1 MRVAS
6 SRHSADDTAAERL
19 RESLDLQ
26 PRRVALSTPAEGALL
41 AAVAEACGESA
52 ENDDG
57 NAASLSPAVPEP
69 PVAMPDAA
77 PAPASLMLALL
88 SEAAVAAA
96 PPDSPERAAREAAAA
111 DDHERSCALLRA
123 MSSGDA
129 MDVDDVPMAPAMPAL
144 QTAGEAQ
151 TPPDEEDAALPAMME
166 PPATRPDEAVA
177 SDATLR
183 AFAAELRGTRTDAAQ
198 PACADGGSPEQ
209 PLPAPPAL
217 GACCASAE
225 PRLLHAALLHAL
237 VLAPA
242 LAPPAAHVRTLPPPF
257 VLPEAAAPT
266 PAALIMAAARAGGA
280 VAAPG
285 IAARAELELP
295 WGADAEALASDAR
308 GARVAAARLPQ
319 RVATADETP
328 APPRSIMQLLDAEP
342 DAQPQHDEEPEA
354 PVAPPAAIAPPPP
367 MRAPPARTAGALAAI
382 HGRDVDDVARFARQ
396 LQPGSVVTITAEP
409 RLHCHQ
415 LPHGAAWRALRSAA
429 AGVAARDVARYDARD
444 AAALTDDQNAPDA
457 QADPFWAGGPDL
469 DALRQRIR
477 AVAASAPGH
486 AASLAA
492 CYALHAAAQ
501 TLALCGARAAA
512 AYLDGAMRAAPAI
525 AEQPTA
531 MAAARSALAG
541 AVHGVASPQ
550 EDHPAAAATLRAAML
565 AAAGGKL
572 AVIADARSAPMA
584 AAAMAAAGVRL
595 SVLEHGGAF
604 EIAACGGDVA
614 GVAAALRDAAAG
626 CDALL
631 MTHAQAGHAG
641 SALSQLFAAA
651 ALLSPPPPGPAAAI
665 AALLT
670 APRRSFGGA
679 VHVCVVHTPCH
690 VTPRPPPP
698 PAVPHHRYQPPAP
711 MPQPPATAP
720 PAPEAAP
727 VHASRPYGDDGD
739 DDGGF
744 ATGLVALG
752 ARSAVLRSWPALR
765 DAILRLEGRRGAS
778 VATRELGAPCESDS
792 TNDAAAALLRT
803 PDALALGPAGAVVAL
818 RVLRGGAEAALLA
831 AAAAI
836 EPHCLAAE
844 CAALAARTDA
854 LALVIIAAS
863 PAAARAIAPHAAIV
877 AAAAASAALPLRL
890 VVAADDSTG
899 RDAVLAALDWALDAP
914 PDRAPSALRA
924 LPDATPPGEAL
935 LRCCGGL
942 NALAAHA
949 LLCSGVPLAA
959 LLRPD
964 LTDAGAVAAAAAA
977 GGVALSEASLHA
989 FDAFRGA
996 QLGAP
1001 PVQEAPPE
1009 PEPAWHRAPQPQP
1022 WEAAQA
1028 AAAREAWRAAPSP
1041 QGGWREARAA
1051 AAATQQ
1057 HHYARPPAPQ
1067 PMALSPSP
1075 SLNDDDVAALF
1086 DDPPPSAAWALP
1098 AIAPPQP
1105 RAHAQPASSAT
1116 MGPPAGCRP
1125 VVSAGYGGNGDG
1137 SVRGLLD
1144 DWLKKV
1150 RVIAFALHQ
1159 SCASDSCISQR
1170 RVGDAA
1176 PQQPRVP
1183 AAVPQQQPR
1192 VPRPTASSSSSDGS
1206 DDMRGFLRG
1215 LDAAPRAPPQQQQQV
1230 PRPHWFIQP
1239 AMAAPAASAS
1249 AAPPPPAVLDAFRC
1263 APPRGPAPMAP
1274 MMAGDH
1280 GGGGGFVFE
1289 PRSGAAKRL
1298 RFTDAAPSPA
1308 ASAAAGGGSMMS
1320 LGGVRFA
1327 PGVLPRGPPGAGG
1340 GRALAAPSAPL
1351 PPPPGVATLRATP
1364 EAKQKLQE
1372 LLQKMGR
1379 GGGGKNKPKAAR
1391 TLL

>member
-1 MRVAS
+1 MALPTS
-6 SRHSADDTAAERL
+6 SQS
-19 RESLDLQ
+19 
-26 PRRVALSTPAEGALL
+26 ALL
-41 AAVAEACGESA
+41 AAVAEACGDSA

-57 NAASLSPAVPEP
+57 AAASLSPAVPEP

-88 SEAAVAAA
+88 SEAAVATA

-111 DDHERSCALLRA
+111 DDHQRSCALLRA
-123 MSSGDA
+123 LSSGDA
-129 MDVDDVPMAPAMPAL
+129 MDVDDAPMAPAMPAL
-144 QTAGEAQ
+144 QT
-151 TPPDEEDAALPAMME
+151 PPEDDDAALPATME

-177 SDATLR
+177 SDAALR
-183 AFAAELRGTRTDAAQ
+183 AFAAELRGARADAAQ
-198 PACADGGSPEQ
+198 PACAEQEQ

-217 GACCASAE
+217 GARCASAE

-257 VLPEAAAPT
+257 VLPDAAAPT

-280 VAAPG
+280 AAAPG

-295 WGADAEALASDAR
+295 WGADAEALASAR

-319 RVATADETP
+319 RLATDGEAP
-328 APPRSIMQLLDAEP
+328 APARSIMQLLDAEP
-342 DAQPQHDEEPEA
+342 DAQPQHEEPEA

-382 HGRDVDDVARFARQ
+382 HGRDADDVARFARQ
-396 LQPGSVVTITAEP
+396 LQPGSAAVSITAPEP
-409 RLHCHQ
+409 RLQCHQ
-415 LPHGAAWRALRSAA
+415 LPHSAAWRALRSAA

-444 AAALTDDQNAPDA
+444 AAALTDDDQSAPD
-457 QADPFWAGGPDL
+457 ADPFWAGGPDL

-531 MAAARSALAG
+531 MAAARAALAA
-541 AVHGVASPQ
+541 AVKAVTSPQ
-550 EDHPAAAATLRAAML
+550 EDHPACAATLRAAML

-572 AVIADARSAPMA
+572 AVIADARAAPMA
-584 AAAMAAAGVRL
+584 AAAMAAACVRM

-604 EIAACGGDVA
+604 ETAACGGDAA
-614 GVAAALRDAAAG
+614 GAAAALRDAAAG

-641 SALSQLFAAA
+641 GALSQLFTAA

-670 APRRSFGGA
+670 TPRRSFAGA
-679 VHVCVVHTPCH
+679 VHVCVVRPPCH
-690 VTPRPPPP
+690 VTPPPAPP
-698 PAVPHHRYQPPAP
+698 PAVQHHRHQPPAP
-711 MPQPPATAP
+711 MPQPQPPATA
-720 PAPEAAP
+720 APLPQAAP
-727 VHASRPYGDDGD
+727 ASRPSYGDDGD

-765 DAILRLEGRRGAS
+765 DAILRLEGRRRAS
-778 VATRELGAPCESDS
+778 VATRELGAPGESDS
-792 TNDAAAALLRT
+792 TSDAAAALLRT

-831 AAAAI
+831 AAAGI
-836 EPHCLAAE
+836 EPHSLAAE
-844 CAALAARTDA
+844 CAALAARSDA

-890 VVAADDSTG
+890 VVAGDDSAG

-914 PDRAPSALRA
+914 PDRQPSALRA
-924 LPDATPPGEAL
+924 LPDAAPAGEAL

-959 LLRPD
+959 LLRAD

-977 GGVALSEASLHA
+977 GGVALSEASLRA
-989 FDAFRGA
+989 FDAFRAA

-1001 PVQEAPPE
+1001 PAQEAPPE
-1009 PEPAWHRAPQPQP
+1009 PEPAWQPQP

-1028 AAAREAWRAAPSP
+1028 AAGREAWRAAPSP
-1041 QGGWREARAA
+1041 QGGWREAHAA
-1051 AAATQQ
+1051 AAAQQ
-1057 HHYARPPAPQ
+1057 QQQHYARPPAP
-1067 PMALSPSP
+1067 PPVAHSPSP
-1075 SLNDDDVAALF
+1075 SLDDDDVAALF

-1098 AIAPPQP
+1098 AIAPQPQ
-1105 RAHAQPASSAT
+1105 RAQPQPASSAA

-1125 VVSAGYGGNGDG
+1125 VVSAGYGGDGDG
-1137 SVRGLLD
+1137 GVRGLLD

-1150 RVIAFALHQ
+1150 RALHE
-1159 SCASDSCISQR
+1159 
-1170 RVGDAA
+1170 
-1176 PQQPRVP
+1176 
-1183 AAVPQQQPR
+1183 
-1192 VPRPTASSSSSDGS
+1192 T
-1206 DDMRGFLRG
+1206 
-1215 LDAAPRAPPQQQQQV
+1215 
-1230 PRPHWFIQP
+1230 
-1239 AMAAPAASAS
+1239 
-1249 AAPPPPAVLDAFRC
+1249 
-1263 APPRGPAPMAP
+1263 
-1274 MMAGDH
+1274 
-1280 GGGGGFVFE
+1280 
-1289 PRSGAAKRL
+1289 
-1298 RFTDAAPSPA
+1298 
-1308 ASAAAGGGSMMS
+1308 
-1320 LGGVRFA
+1320 
-1327 PGVLPRGPPGAGG
+1327 
-1340 GRALAAPSAPL
+1340 ALA
-1351 PPPPGVATLRATP
+1351 
-1364 EAKQKLQE
+1364 
-1372 LLQKMGR
+1372 LLL
-1379 GGGGKNKPKAAR
+1379 
-1391 TLL
+1391 T